1 MKKINPKIKNLK
13 TLTIQDKVDLV
24 ESISSAYFQEVEDE
38 FGNKEERY
46 TPYLEEVGQISAIAK
61 YLIEGIEFS
70 KDEDVYNSVIND
82 EDVFSLVNKFITE
95 NTEENKIL
103 EWAMK
108 HVNDIVEHRKEL
120 NVAAV
125 HNECNIVLAARLIEI
140 ANKEK
145 ERIEQE
151 IEVNKKVDEFI
162 EQQKELNSMLTKED
176 YEKFVK
182 TFDADSF
189 TSAIVSKYGETE
201 LGQRNKEVVEM
212 TREIREKDNKIVELE
227 SAVKKLE
234 QKENTKNVRAD
245 KKSRTKKS
253 STSTEK

>member
-1 MKKINPKIKNLK
+1 M
-13 TLTIQDKVDLV
+13 TIQDKVDLV
-24 ESISSAYFQEVEDE
+24 ESISSVYFQEVEDE

-46 TPYLEEVGQISAIAK
+46 TPYLEEVGQVSAIAK

-70 KDEDVYNSVIND
+70 DDEDVYDSVIGD
-82 EDVFSLVNKFITE
+82 QEVFEMVNKFITY

-125 HNECNIVLAARLIEI
+125 HNEYNIVLATRLLEVVD
-140 ANKEK
+140 KEK
-145 ERIEQE
+145 ERIEKE

-176 YEKFVK
+176 YEKFIK

-189 TSAIVSKYGETE
+189 TSAIVSKYGESE
-201 LGQRNKEVVEM
+201 LGKRNKEVIEM
-212 TREIREKDNKIVELE
+212 TREIHEKDNKIIELE
-227 SAVKKLE
+227 SVVKKLE
-234 QKENTKNVRAD
+234 QKDNTKNVRVD
-245 KKSRTKKS
+245 KKPRAKKS
-253 STSTEK
+253 SEPTEK